1 MLALLTILA
10 LQAAPAAKAEPE
22 RWSILEP
29 VPDEPC
35 RPPPKIAS
43 SAGDGAAQNGAAQN
57 GAAANGDVVVC
68 GDALPSQ
75 RLPLPGEAVSEGP
88 VPVNR
93 ELTGRGALAAA
104 GTPCAV
110 RQGGCQTSFGPPIIP
125 MIVGAA
131 GLIKDAFRKHPDK
144 SNRIPIPLDDPAPGA
159 QATPAPAA
167 K

>member
-22 RWSILEP
+22 RWSILVP
-29 VPDEPC
+29 VPEEPC
-35 RPPPKIAS
+35 RPSPKGDR
-43 SAGDGAAQNGAAQN
+43 SAANGAAQN
-57 GAAANGDVVVC
+57 DAAANGDVVVC

-75 RLPLPGEAVSEGP
+75 RLPLPDEAVSTGP

-110 RQGGCQTSFGPPIIP
+110 RQGGCQTSFGPPIVP
-125 MIVGAA
+125 MIVGAV
-131 GLIKDAFRKHPDK
+131 GLVKDALRKHPDK
-144 SNRIPIPLDDPAPGA
+144 SNRIPIPLDDPQPASSAPSA
-159 QATPAPAA
+159 QTAE
-167 K
+167 